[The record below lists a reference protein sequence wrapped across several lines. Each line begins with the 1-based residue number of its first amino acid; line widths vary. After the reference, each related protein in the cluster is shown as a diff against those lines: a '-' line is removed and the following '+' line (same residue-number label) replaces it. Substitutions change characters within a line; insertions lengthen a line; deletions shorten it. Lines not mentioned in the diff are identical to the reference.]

1 MFTFVVIF
9 GTILSIMSRITNC
22 EIKSNRIRKIQNGGY
37 TDIFQKEAEAEAKRR
52 RNVML
57 QGFRGGGRRW

>member
-1 MFTFVVIF
+1 
-9 GTILSIMSRITNC
+9 MSRITNC